1 MFDKLVVA
9 TGNNGKYKEFVY
21 LIKNL
26 SEDFANEIIFAPEI
40 GKLIVEETGES
51 YSENAILKARSWSE
65 KCKLPCLADDS
76 GLEVEALN
84 GAPGIY
90 SARIINGSDYEKNL
104 WLLNELKEQ
113 DNRKARF
120 FAAIAISVPKEYILV
135 CEGECKGE
143 ISDVQTG
150 SNGFGYDP
158 IFIPE
163 GFEKSFA
170 EIDSRTKN
178 LISHRADAFKK
189 LKIFYENAGL

>member
-1 MFDKLVVA
+1 MFDKLVIA
-9 TGNNGKYKEFVY
+9 TSNNGKYKEFVY
-21 LIKNL
+21 LIENL
-26 SEDFANEIIFAPEI
+26 SENFANEIIFAPEI

-51 YSENAILKARSWSE
+51 YSENAILKARAWSD
-65 KCKLPCLADDS
+65 KCNLPCLADDS
-76 GLEVEALN
+76 GLEVEALK

-135 CEGECKGE
+135 CEGECKGK
-143 ISDVQTG
+143 ISDAQTG
-150 SNGFGYDP
+150 ENGFGYDP

-163 GFEKSFA
+163 GFENSFA
-170 EIDSRTKN
+170 EIDSHTKN